1 MPRGVP
7 IGPVSVTIDGRL
19 ARAATSATVVR
30 SRYVVA
36 LQTTIAEPQLPFQ
49 LHSIYIGVADGG
61 TQATHLIHA
70 PAQGVRIET
79 VVAAVEVMPVP
90 RHRDRLLLDHLRR
103 VNELLSDLG
112 HTVAIEHGAAAMLAV
127 AAVK

>member
-1 MPRGVP
+1 M
-7 IGPVSVTIDGRL
+7 
-19 ARAATSATVVR
+19 R
-30 SRYVVA
+30 SPYVVA
-36 LQTTIAEPQLPFQ
+36 LQTSIAELRLLFQ
-49 LHSIYIGVADGG
+49 LHSIYIGVADGD

-79 VVAAVEVMPVP
+79 MVAAAGVLPVP

-112 HTVAIEHGAAAMLAV
+112 HTVAIEHGAAATLAV
-127 AAVK
+127 AAIV

>member
-1 MPRGVP
+1 
-7 IGPVSVTIDGRL
+7 
-19 ARAATSATVVR
+19 
-30 SRYVVA
+30 
-36 LQTTIAEPQLPFQ
+36 
-49 LHSIYIGVADGG
+49 
-61 TQATHLIHA
+61 
-70 PAQGVRIET
+70 